1 MDNDDSTLT
10 VLPHGTSH
18 EDDIALIGQAMTR
31 MRLMIGRR
39 FIGKLAIERHGAGME
54 LSHLDVLGVVRR
66 LQDSGEATIGAIAQQ
81 MRIDPS
87 RSSRIVADLVKRGAL
102 KRQVSQEDARRSI
115 VVLTDMGRRLLSQ
128 VKEVKL
134 EAVSEVLADWPPED
148 SAVFARLFDKFIEG
162 LERRYQHFETESDPI
177 GHGSER

>member
-1 MDNDDSTLT
+1 MENGDRPPTAPPQRVSR
-10 VLPHGTSH
+10 

-54 LSHLDVLGVVRR
+54 LSHLDVLGVVRQ
-66 LQDSGEATIGAIAQQ
+66 LQDSSEATIGAIAQQ

-115 VVLTDMGRRLLSQ
+115 VVLTDMGKRLMSQ

-134 EAVSEVLADWPPED
+134 EAISEVLADWPPEA
-148 SAVFARLFDKFIEG
+148 SAAFARLFDRFIEG
-162 LERRYQHFETESDPI
+162 LEHRYQHFETESDPI
-177 GHGSER
+177 RCGSER